1 LVVDKKRRFAM
12 DNKIKLL
19 IAVGASV
26 TANCQPCLKTAVAE
40 AQSTGADKK
49 EILEAIAIGR
59 VVRKGAFGKMDKFA
73 STLTGKDFES
83 SPDECPFG
91 STEEDVKEWVE
102 QDDQCGCR

>member
-1 LVVDKKRRFAM
+1 MED
-12 DNKIKLL
+12 KIKLL

-26 TANCQPCLKTAVAE
+26 TANCQPCLKTAVTE
-40 AQSTGADKK
+40 AQRAGVEKK

-73 STLTGKDFES
+73 STLTGKDIVN

-91 STEEDVKEWVE
+91 STENEVKEWVE
-102 QDDQCGCR
+102 QDDQCGCK